1 MKKNANVN
9 KSAIPALSEVAVNF
23 KAAADAKKLY
33 EDTKHNVV
41 VQLSDALAT
50 VPRDCP
56 ILNRDLARAAGVTP
70 LHMAN
75 IIHGAGF
82 GSIGHTTVTVTRRFA
97 EVDENGK
104 LVEGGQVKD
113 VTSSLLAFYGNKG
126 RW

>member
-23 KAAADAKKLY
+23 QAAVDAKKLY
-33 EDTKHNVV
+33 EDTKHKVV

-82 GSIGHTTVTVTRRFA
+82 SSIRHTTVTVTRRFA
-97 EVDENGK
+97 EVDEDGK

-113 VTSSLLAFYGNKG
+113 VTSSLLAFYGNGG